1 MRLEEGI
8 FTLCDLWLLTFRVE
22 LCVVLQQELRQRWIV
37 EIGKHGLSSVKR
49 PNGVKIFGG
58 KFKVINREVLYETFA
73 VHRFRNRDDVLGHQK
88 AQCRLSCRLA
98 VLCTDCH

>member
-1 MRLEEGI
+1 MVSRY
-8 FTLCDLWLLTFRVE
+8 FLLTLRIE
-22 LCVVLQQELRQRWIV
+22 LGVVLQQELRQRRIV

-73 VHRFRNRDDVLGHQK
+73 VHPATSKRSSFLCLLPSATDWHY
-88 AQCRLSCRLA
+88 AQTMASSVTCRYCKIL
-98 VLCTDCH
+98 

>member
-73 VHRFRNRDDVLGHQK
+73 
-88 AQCRLSCRLA
+88 
-98 VLCTDCH
+98 CTDFGIAMTSSAIKKRSAV